1 MGEPRAVGT
10 VAVEAPWTDDALGN
24 GHLPRSQVGTNPQHL
39 LVTLL
44 GDYWHGRTEHLPS
57 AAVVELL
64 AEFEIS
70 EPSARAALNRLT
82 KRGLL
87 VSSKRGRNT
96 YYGVEPRALPLLQG
110 TFRRIVAFGTHE
122 TRPWDGRWTL
132 VAFSIPETQRQLRH
146 AVRTNL
152 RWLGFAALYD
162 GLWCSP
168 WEDQDAVFAKLSELG
183 VGSAT
188 VLRAD
193 IDPRST
199 LQALSAWD
207 LQALREKYAAFEAEF
222 SPVLADARRGALTA
236 TQALVSRTNVMDEWR
251 TFIGLEPELPS
262 ELLPGDWPR
271 GRLHDLAFELHDSL
285 APIAQARCEQIIAKH
300 APELAP
306 LLTHQTAAALVS

>member
-57 AAVVELL
+57 AAIVELL

-122 TRPWDGRWTL
+122 SRPWDGRWTL

-188 VLRAD
+188 VIRAE

-199 LQALSAWD
+199 VQAAVGMGSAG
-207 LQALREKYAAFEAEF
+207 AEGEVRGVRGG
-222 SPVLADARRGALTA
+222 VLPGPRGRRRGALTA
-236 TQALVSRTNVMDEWR
+236 TQALVSRTKVMDEWR